1 MLWCNCLCMSY
12 LQKKKI
18 RGHTYYYYTETKW
31 VAGKSQKV
39 QQIYLGTP
47 DQILEKCSSTEA
59 PDTPV
64 KTSHLEFG
72 LAAALYQQALELGVI
87 PLINSYATVSSASLD
102 VGQYLVLAAINRVCE
117 PRSKNGIAAW
127 YNRTILPSLFTIPVS
142 RATGQRYWEAMD
154 RLPVEAIPRI
164 EEGLWENTLDQ
175 FSIPLDW
182 LIYDTTNFF
191 SYLAPETPSS
201 LNEKGHNKAFR
212 HHLRQVG
219 LAASVVRGLGL
230 PLIHELYGG
239 AENDATL
246 FPAAISRTI
255 ERVRTLCRGDVEG
268 LTVVFDKGN
277 NSKENIEGLGR
288 EDVHF
293 IGSLSPAQYP
303 ELCSVR
309 LSRYTPV
316 TLENGREVLLF
327 DTTTKAFDRSVRVVL
342 IHNGATARKKERR
355 FQKDL
360 GKALAALNQVRWAK
374 VKDPEAKIRE
384 LVAPRLPAYLFTI
397 EGAGATVK
405 VSLDP
410 KAVRTYQKRFG
421 KTLIFTDRTDVT
433 AAQVAQ
439 AYTDRNEVERLFGEM
454 NDPMTVP
461 FRPVRHWTDQKI
473 AVHAFICILG
483 LLLLKLLQLRLKQQ
497 GILLSLEIIKDE
509 LSSVQMGLWVTRSG
523 KLFKIISDRSKLQ
536 AQMCAILSFQ
546 NVASML
552 GVQPDS
558 S

>member
-1 MLWCNCLCMSY
+1 MSY

-18 RGHTYYYYTETKW
+18 RGHIYYYYTVTKRID
-31 VAGKSQKV
+31 GKSAKV

-47 DQILEKCSSTEA
+47 DQILEKCSSAEA
-59 PDTPV
+59 PDPPV

-87 PLINSYATVSSASLD
+87 PLINSYATVTSAYLD

-127 YNRTILPSLFTIPVS
+127 YNKSMLPSLFTIPVS
-142 RATGQRYWEAMD
+142 CATGQRFWDAMD

-164 EEGLWENTLDQ
+164 EEELWANTLDQ

-191 SYLAPETPSS
+191 SYLAEQTPSE

-239 AENDATL
+239 SENDATL
-246 FPAAISRTI
+246 FPTAISRTI
-255 ERVRTLCRGDVEG
+255 ERVRALSGGHVES

-277 NSKENIEGLGR
+277 NSSR
-288 EDVHF
+288 EHRRAWAVKGFTSSEAFLPSH
-293 IGSLSPAQYP
+293 YP
-303 ELCSVR
+303 ELCSIR

-316 TLENGREVLLF
+316 TLENGREILVF
-327 DTTTKAFDRSVRVVL
+327 DTKAKAFDRSIRVVL
-342 IHNGATARKKERR
+342 TYNEATARKKERR

-360 GKALAALNQVRWAK
+360 GKALAELNQVRWAK

-384 LVAPRLPAYLFTI
+384 LVSPKLPAYLFKT
-397 EGAGATVK
+397 EGTGANLK
-405 VSLDP
+405 VGLDQ
-410 KAVRTYQKRFG
+410 KAVRTYKKRFG
-421 KTLIFTDRTDVT
+421 KTLIFTDRTDLT
-433 AAQVAQ
+433 ALEVAQ
-439 AYTDRNEVERLFGEM
+439 AYTDRNEVEQLFGEM

-473 AVHAFICILG
+473 VVHAFICILG
-483 LLLLKLLQLRLKQQ
+483 LLLLKLLQLRLKEQ
-497 GILLSLEIIKDE
+497 GISLSLEIIKDE
-509 LSSVQMGLWVTRSG
+509 LSSVQLGLWVTRSG

-536 AQMCAILSFQ
+536 DEDVRISFH
-546 NVASML
+546 SKM
-552 GVQPDS
+552 
-558 S
+558 

>member
-1 MLWCNCLCMSY
+1 MSY

-18 RGHTYYYYTETKW
+18 RGHVYYYYTETKRID
-31 VAGKSQKV
+31 GKSTKV

-47 DQILEKCSSTEA
+47 DQILERCSSTEV
-59 PDTPV
+59 PDPPV

-72 LAAALYQQALELGVI
+72 LAAGLYQQALELGVI
-87 PLINSYATVSSASLD
+87 QLINSYAIATSAHLD

-127 YNRTILPSLFTIPVS
+127 YNKSMLPSLFTIPVG
-142 RATGQRYWEAMD
+142 RATGQRFWDAMNL
-154 RLPVEAIPRI
+154 LPVKAIPRI
-164 EEGLWENTLDQ
+164 EEGLWGTTLEQ

-191 SYLAPETPSS
+191 SYLVEQTPSE

-219 LAASVVRGLGL
+219 LAISVVRGLGL
-230 PLIHELYGG
+230 PLVHELYGG
-239 AENDATL
+239 SENDATI
-246 FPAAISRTI
+246 FPTAISRTI
-255 ERVRTLCRGDVEG
+255 DRVRELSNGHLQD

-277 NSKENIEGLGR
+277 NSGENIEGLASQG
-288 EDVHF
+288 VHF
-293 IGSLSPAQYP
+293 IGSLSPSHYP
-303 ELCSVR
+303 ELCSIR

-316 TLENGREVLLF
+316 TLENGREIRVF
-327 DTTTKAFDRSVRVVL
+327 DTKVKAFDRSIRVAL
-342 IHNGATARKKERR
+342 TYNEAAARKKERR

-360 GKALAALNQVRWAK
+360 GKALAELNLVRWAK

-384 LVAPRLPAYLFTI
+384 LVTPKLPAYLFKT
-397 EGAGATVK
+397 EGTGAKLK
-405 VSLDP
+405 VGLDQ
-410 KAVRTYQKRFG
+410 KAVSTYRKRFG
-421 KTLIFTDRTDVT
+421 KTLVFTDRNDLT
-433 AAQVAQ
+433 AVEVVQ

-483 LLLLKLLQLRLKQQ
+483 LLLLKLLQLKLKQQ
-497 GILLSLEIIKDE
+497 GISLSLEIIKDE
-509 LSSVQMGLWVTRSG
+509 LSSVQLGLWVTRSG
-523 KLFKIISDRSKLQ
+523 KLFKIISDKSKLQ
-536 AQMCAILSFQ
+536 AKMFSLLSLQ